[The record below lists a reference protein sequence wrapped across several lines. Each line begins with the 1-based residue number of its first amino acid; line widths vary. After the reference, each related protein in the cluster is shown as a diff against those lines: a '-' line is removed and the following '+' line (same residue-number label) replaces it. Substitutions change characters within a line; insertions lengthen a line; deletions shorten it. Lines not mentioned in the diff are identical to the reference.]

1 LKRLLF
7 ALIVPALAML
17 APPASAQITTVFTP
31 PRPER
36 PAEDPVERRVQRAEQ
51 LERRIGEMR
60 EWVDSVAI
68 AVDAEP
74 TVRDTAQVT
83 PDGVAQPRRPA
94 AGQPAPR
101 PREVVA
107 RVDEPRAPPRTERF
121 REGAPAPA
129 TATPL
134 PLLALL
140 GAATAGLGL
149 YLRRRR

>member
-1 LKRLLF
+1 LKRLLL
-7 ALIVPALAML
+7 ALIVPALAMS

-36 PAEDPVERRVQRAEQ
+36 PAEAPVERRAQRAEQ

-60 EWVDSVAI
+60 EWADSVAVE
-68 AVDAEP
+68 VDAEP
-74 TVRDTAQVT
+74 AVRDTVTVT
-83 PDGVAQPRRPA
+83 PDGVAAPQRPA
-94 AGQPAPR
+94 AQPAPR
-101 PREVVA
+101 PRETVVP
-107 RVDEPRAPPRTERF
+107 VDAPRAPPRTERF

-140 GAATAGLGL
+140 GAASAGLGL
-149 YLRRRR
+149 LLRRRR